1 MPSTMMLNA
10 RFCQKRLLRISG
22 KEICRQAVPLVPPLL
37 VGQPRFDG
45 MAAVRLGELCIVTS
59 PAACG
64 VEVLTGSVQLAFCGS
79 VGSGCGVQPGGG
91 IAAKGAPRVLKST
104 PADAVVSLDTTV
116 LLMNFTFNASCSE

>member
-22 KEICRQAVPLVPPLL
+22 KEICRQAVPPLL

-64 VEVLTGSVQLAFCGS
+64 VEVLTGSMQLAFCGS

-91 IAAKGAPRVLKST
+91 IAAKGAPRGLKST
-104 PADAVVSLDTTV
+104 PADAVASLDATV
-116 LLMNFTFNASCSE
+116 LLMTFTF